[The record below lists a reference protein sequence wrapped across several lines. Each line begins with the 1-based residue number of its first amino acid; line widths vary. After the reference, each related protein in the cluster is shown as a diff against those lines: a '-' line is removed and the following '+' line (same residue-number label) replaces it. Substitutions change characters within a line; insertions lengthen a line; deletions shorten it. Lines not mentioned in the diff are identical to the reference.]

1 MDTDEH
7 GFPQKNL
14 SVTIR
19 RQLYFPRLDLCD
31 NQRAMSEPD
40 DDLPKP
46 TYKWPWFVLAA
57 FLTAVVLAVLWMSYA
72 VRREKQERD
81 FNAPLPSSAPR

>member
-1 MDTDEH
+1 M
-7 GFPQKNL
+7 
-14 SVTIR
+14 
-19 RQLYFPRLDLCD
+19 LDLCD
-31 NQRAMSEPD
+31 NHLAMSEPGD
-40 DDLPKP
+40 NLPNP

-72 VRREKQERD
+72 VRHEKQERD